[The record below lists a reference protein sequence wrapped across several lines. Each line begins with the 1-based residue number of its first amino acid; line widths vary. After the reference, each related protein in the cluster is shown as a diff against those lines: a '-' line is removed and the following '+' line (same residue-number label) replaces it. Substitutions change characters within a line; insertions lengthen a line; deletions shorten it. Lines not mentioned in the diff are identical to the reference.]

1 LVTQLKC
8 LTESPIAYD
17 PSDQGW
23 HSMKPTVWVGLTK
36 CDAERE
42 IRTRNAEQIWEEVAK
57 NPTLASA
64 HTILGGAIDLFREGL
79 SCFQNGAFM
88 ASNLICRSVTET
100 AVYLAISRK
109 SPRPPP
115 STIDIDFKHIVAN
128 WGEIRRKAKDMKVLK
143 EDHLGDLAEIRKRG
157 NFVAHYGQIFDQRI
171 LTPVD
176 SRIGELRLWG
186 MRKKPWILFARQPL
200 YSTK

>member
-1 LVTQLKC
+1 VTQLKC

-64 HTILGGAIDLFREGL
+64 HTILGGAIDLFRGTVLLSKRCFHGIESNMQVGHGDSSLSCNFQKIPASTSFDNRHRFQTYRSKLGRDSPQSQRHEGL
-79 SCFQNGAFM
+79 EGG
-88 ASNLICRSVTET
+88 
-100 AVYLAISRK
+100 
-109 SPRPPP
+109 P
-115 STIDIDFKHIVAN
+115 
-128 WGEIRRKAKDMKVLK
+128 
-143 EDHLGDLAEIRKRG
+143 LG
-157 NFVAHYGQIFDQRI
+157 
-171 LTPVD
+171 
-176 SRIGELRLWG
+176 
-186 MRKKPWILFARQPL
+186 
-200 YSTK
+200 